1 MRKRWQKWAG
11 GVVLAFGVLM
21 VWAVW
26 ASAQTVPSNAAAAS
40 PAGMTGPSADE
51 RPYTLGGLDE
61 GQLTFGLKNIEFLR
75 DHRLLGEPLW
85 KYVASI
91 IYLFLAFYGSR
102 LLDALIQMVFR
113 RWAAKTKTQLDDL
126 VLKLLRGPVKVVAFV
141 ILVHIGLNVFTWQ
154 PWVKRYLSN
163 GLKIVVAISLT
174 YVVVKLVDVLLA
186 LWQARLQDH
195 KDEQFQKQLFPIIR
209 RSFQV
214 FIVIAAFLVTAPQL
228 GLDITGLI
236 ASLSIGGLALGL
248 AAQDTLANLFG
259 AVAVL
264 VDKPFHVGDRIQLDS
279 VDGVVEDIGFR
290 STRVRNL
297 DGHVVTVPNKTVGN
311 ATITNI
317 TRRPNIRTIMNL
329 GITYNSSR
337 AQIEQALQITREV
350 FRSHPNTHDVW
361 VSFNKYMDFSLNL
374 QVIHWWNNTDYR
386 AYLDGLE
393 AMNLQLKER
402 FDAAGL
408 EFAFPTQT
416 IYVKSDA
423 GGPPPPAAPEIA
435 T

>member
-1 MRKRWQKWAG
+1 MRKRWEKWMG
-11 GVVLAFGVLM
+11 GALLAFGILM

-26 ASAQTVPSNAAAAS
+26 VSAQTVSSNAAGGASDVAGLGGGAAS
-40 PAGMTGPSADE
+40 RAPGRLS
-51 RPYTLGGLDE
+51 E

-75 DHRLLGEPLW
+75 EHQLLGEPLW

-91 IYLFLAFYGSR
+91 VYLFLAFYVAR
-102 LLDALIQMVFR
+102 LLDLLIQVVFR

-126 VLKLLRGPVKVVAFV
+126 VLKLLRGPIKVVAFV
-141 ILVHIGLNVFTWQ
+141 VLVHIGLNVFTWQ
-154 PWVKRYLSN
+154 PWVTRYLSN

-174 YVVVKLVDVLLA
+174 YVVIKLVDVLLA
-186 LWQARLQDH
+186 LWQAHLRDQ

-209 RSFQV
+209 RSLQV
-214 FIVIAAFLVTAPQL
+214 FVVIAAFLVTAPQL

-329 GITYNSSR
+329 GITYDSTR

-350 FRSHPNTHDVW
+350 FREHPNTHDVW
-361 VSFNKYMDFSLNL
+361 VSFNKYGDFALNL
-374 QVIHWWNNTDYR
+374 QVIHWWNNTNYQ
-386 AYLDGLE
+386 AYLQGIE

-408 EFAFPTQT
+408 SFAFPTQT

-423 GGPPPPAAPEIA
+423 GNSPPPAAREVA